1 MNYIGGKY
9 RILNQILPLFP
20 DNINC
25 FLDLFAGGCNV
36 AVNVSAKRVI
46 CNDILFYI
54 IDLYNYFKNTPINTL
69 LNQIDT
75 VIEQYSLSL
84 TNELGYK
91 TLREDY
97 NNTKNPLLFF
107 ILICYSF
114 NHQIRYNN
122 SHKFTTPFGKERSR
136 YNDSIKNNLIRFV
149 GSIQDKDIE
158 LTSLNF
164 KQFDYSFLTS
174 QDFVYCDPPYLI
186 TVGSYNDGKR
196 GFEGWSDKEELI
208 LLSLLDELND
218 KNIKFAL
225 SNVLYHKGKANNILL
240 EWVSKRNYNIHYLSM
255 NYSNSSYHIANTN
268 DTSSV
273 EVLITN
279 YIKKQ

>member
-46 CNDILFYI
+46 CNDNLFYI

-196 GFEGWSDKEELI
+196 GFEGWSNKEELI

-279 YIKKQ
+279 YIKK

>member
-208 LLSLLDELND
+208 LLSLLDELNE

-279 YIKKQ
+279 YIKK